1 MKQKIIIIDD
11 DTSTREA
18 LCEILERQGYEVE
31 AYSKGREFLKDCS
44 LDDVALVLTDLV
56 MPDVTGMKILDHCL
70 AFDADLPVIMVTG
83 YGTVETAVEAMQNG
97 AFHYLTKPV
106 KTSELKA
113 LVARAASVRTVVL
126 ENRNLRSRVS
136 ERFAFS
142 NIIGS
147 SKVMESVFEKV
158 QKVAP
163 TNSLVLI
170 SGESGTGKEL
180 IANCI
185 HENSRRAKMPYIKVN
200 CAAIVESLLESELFG
215 HKKGSFTGALADRTG
230 KFEAGSGGTIFLD
243 EISEMS
249 ITSQSKLL
257 RVLQESEIEPV
268 GDVHP
273 RKIDVRVVAAT
284 NKNLAEEVKNG
295 TFRED
300 LYYRLKVVQI
310 TLPLLR
316 ERTEDIPLMATK
328 FISEFN
334 NLHNRNIEGISK
346 EALATLRMYS
356 WPGNVREL
364 RNMIEGIVVITSNK
378 VIEVDDLPSE
388 VSAPSNRPLNLQ
400 LPVGHTLGEV
410 EETLIRQTLKATGG
424 NRTRTSDILGI
435 SLRTLQRKIKLLTGK
450 GEPVL

>member
-1 MKQKIIIIDD
+1 MKQKIVIVDD
-11 DTSTREA
+11 DTNTREA
-18 LCEILERQGYEVE
+18 LCDILERQGYEVE
-31 AYSKGREFLKDCS
+31 AYSKGRQFFKDCS
-44 LDDVALVLTDLV
+44 LDEVALVLTDLV
-56 MPDVTGMKILDHCL
+56 MPDVTGMKILEHCL
-70 AFDADLPVIMVTG
+70 AFDTDLPVIMITG
-83 YGTVETAVEAMQNG
+83 YGTVETAVEAMQSG

-106 KTSELKA
+106 KPSELKA

-126 ENRNLRSRVS
+126 ENRNLRSRVG
-136 ERFAFS
+136 ERFGFS

-147 SKVMESVFEKV
+147 SKIMEAVFEKV

-170 SGESGTGKEL
+170 SGDSGTGKEL

-185 HENSRRAKMPYIKVN
+185 HENSRRAKGPYIKVN

-249 ITSQSKLL
+249 MTAQSRFL

-268 GDVHP
+268 GGVHP
-273 RKIDVRVVAAT
+273 RKIDVRVIAAT
-284 NKNLAEEVKNG
+284 NRNLAEEVKKG
-295 TFRED
+295 IFRED

-310 TLPLLR
+310 TLPPLR
-316 ERTEDIPLMATK
+316 ERTEDIPVMVTK

-334 NLHNRNIEGISK
+334 KLHNRTIEGISK
-346 EALATLRMYS
+346 DALASLRMYS

-364 RNMIEGIVVITSNK
+364 RNMIEGMVVITSNR

-388 VSAPSNRPLNLQ
+388 VSTGSELPLNIQ
-400 LPVGHTLGEV
+400 LPVGHTLNEV
-410 EETLIRQTLKATGG
+410 EETLIRQTLEVTGG
-424 NRTRTSDILGI
+424 NRTRASDILGI

-450 GEPVL
+450 GDSSL